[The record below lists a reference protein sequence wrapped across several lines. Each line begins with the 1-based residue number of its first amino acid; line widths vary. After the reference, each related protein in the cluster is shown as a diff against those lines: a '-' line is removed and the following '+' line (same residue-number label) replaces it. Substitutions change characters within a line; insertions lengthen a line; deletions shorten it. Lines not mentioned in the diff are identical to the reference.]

1 MNRQDLV
8 NQVSTETGISK
19 SKSDEVIKA
28 VFGGIAQTLRSKNS
42 VQLIGFGSFSVTET
56 KARNGR
62 NPRTGE
68 AIQIPAGKR
77 VKFTAGKSLKE
88 AVNP

>member
-1 MNRQDLV
+1 MNRQDLAA
-8 NQVSTETGISK
+8 QVSTETGISK

-28 VFGGIAQTLRSKNS
+28 IFAGITQTLQSKDS
-42 VQLIGFGSFSVTET
+42 VQIIGFGSLSVTET

-68 AIQIPAGKR
+68 AIKIPASKR
-77 VKFTAGKSLKE
+77 VKFTAGKSLKQ
-88 AVNP
+88 AVNS

>member
-1 MNRQDLV
+1 M
-8 NQVSTETGISK
+8 SK

-28 VFGGIAQTLRSKNS
+28 IFGGITQTLQSKDS
-42 VQLIGFGSFSVTET
+42 VQFIEFGRFSVTET

-68 AIQIPAGKR
+68 TIQIPAGKR
-77 VKFTAGKSLKE
+77 VKFTSGKSLKQ
-88 AVNP
+88 AVNA